1 MTFSSPVFLFLFF
14 PLTVCGYF
22 LIPAKY
28 LRGRNAFLTV
38 ASLIFYAFG
47 EPVAMLLMLLVVAW
61 SWGSALLMA
70 KCRRSGQKRLF
81 QVLGVLGDLAVLI
94 LYKYA
99 DFLITSANDLFGTAF
114 PLMKLRLPIGISF
127 FVFQAVSYVMD
138 TARGE
143 AEPQKSYFRLLLY
156 IAFFPQLIAGPI
168 VRYQTVADALSAR
181 KTTPEMLAKGV
192 RRMIFGLSKKLL
204 IADTLGQITDTV
216 YGMTD
221 SLALPA
227 AWLGAVCYAFQIFYD
242 FSGYSDMA
250 IGMGQIFGF
259 SFPEN
264 FRFPYCARTLTD
276 FWRRWHISLT
286 TWFRQ
291 YLYIPLGGN
300 RRGRLRTVLNKWIV
314 FLCTGLWHGAS
325 WNFVLWGI
333 IHGFFMSLEQL
344 FSGGKKRSGRK
355 REGALKGFLLHIYT
369 LLVVVLAFVVFRAE
383 DLPEAMRMYRA
394 MFTGFPLTNAALSAG
409 LMQLSPLVLT
419 VLGAAVLFAT
429 PLPEKTVRCGEKHA
443 ASVTGVLLG
452 AVSLVLLVLCMM
464 NAAATVYHPFIYF
477 RF

>member
-28 LRGRNAFLTV
+28 LRGRNALLTV

-47 EPVAMLLMLLVVAW
+47 EPFAMLLMLLVVAW
-61 SWGSALLMA
+61 SWGSALLMG
-70 KCRRSGQKRLF
+70 KYPKRKRLF

-99 DFLITSANDLFGTAF
+99 DFLITSANSLFGTAL
-114 PLMKLRLPIGISF
+114 PLMRLRLPIGISF
-127 FVFQAVSYVMD
+127 FVFQAVSYVID

-143 AEPQKSYFRLLLY
+143 AEPQKSYLRLLLY
-156 IAFFPQLIAGPI
+156 ISFFPQLIAGPI
-168 VRYQTVADALSAR
+168 VRYQTVADALSDR
-181 KTTPEMLAKGV
+181 KTTPELLAKGI

-204 IADTLGQITDTV
+204 IADTLGQIADAV
-216 YGMTD
+216 YGME
-221 SLALPA
+221 SPLLPA

-250 IGMGQIFGF
+250 IGMGQVFGF
-259 SFPEN
+259 QFPEN
-264 FRFPYCARTLTD
+264 FRYPYCAGTLTD

-300 RRGRLRTVLNKWIV
+300 RRGRLRTVRNKWIV

-325 WNFVLWGI
+325 WNFVIWGI
-333 IHGFFMSLEQL
+333 IHGFFMTLEQL
-344 FSGGKKRSGRK
+344 CSGVKRKSGKPPRTKWY
-355 REGALKGFLLHIYT
+355 LHIYT
-369 LLVVVLAFVVFRAE
+369 LLVVVLAFVVFRAD
-383 DLPEAMRMYRA
+383 DLPAALRMYRA
-394 MFTGFPLTNAALSAG
+394 MFTPVSLSGASFSAALQ
-409 LMQLSPLVLT
+409 QLSPLVLT
-419 VLGAAVLFAT
+419 ALGAAVLFAT
-429 PLPEKTVRCGEKHA
+429 PLPEKTVRCGERHA
-443 ASVTGVLLG
+443 ETVTGVLLG
-452 AVSLVLLVLCMM
+452 GISLALLVLCMM

>member
-14 PLTVCGYF
+14 PLTVLLYF
-22 LIPAKY
+22 LIPAKF
-28 LRGRNAFLTV
+28 LRARNALLTA

-47 EPVAMLLMLLVVAW
+47 EPVAMLLMLAVVAW
-61 SWGSALLMA
+61 SWGSALLMGRFP
-70 KCRRSGQKRLF
+70 KQKRLF

-99 DFLITSANDLFGTAF
+99 DFLITSANDLFGTAI
-114 PLMKLRLPIGISF
+114 PLMHLRLPIGISF

-143 AEPQKSYFRLLLY
+143 AQPQKSYFRLLLY

-168 VRYQTVADALSAR
+168 VRYQTVAEALSDR

-204 IADTLGQITDTV
+204 IADTLGQIADSV
-216 YGMTD
+216 FGMTD
-221 SLALPA
+221 TLALPT

-264 FRFPYCARTLTD
+264 FRYPYCAGSLTD

-300 RRGRLRTVLNKWIV
+300 RRGRFRTVLNKWIV

-325 WNFVLWGI
+325 WNFVIWGI
-333 IHGFFMSLEQL
+333 IHGFFMTLEQL
-344 FSGGKKRSGRK
+344 VSGGKPNKKKRSK
-355 REGALKGFLLHIYT
+355 AGAKWYLHIYT
-369 LLVVVLAFVVFRAE
+369 LLVVVTAFVIFRAD
-383 DLPEAMRMYRA
+383 DLPTALRMYRA
-394 MFTGFPLTNAALSAG
+394 MFTGVNLSGSALSAAAG
-409 LMQLSPLVLT
+409 MLSPLVLT
-419 VLGAAVLFAT
+419 VFGAAVLFAV
-429 PLPEKTVRCGEKHA
+429 PLPEKIVRFGEKRA
-443 ASVTGVLLG
+443 ANVTGFVLG
-452 AVSLVLLVLCMM
+452 GISLALLVLCAM

>member
-28 LRGRNAFLTV
+28 LRGRNALLTV

-47 EPVAMLLMLLVVAW
+47 EPFAMLLMLLVVAW
-61 SWGSALLMA
+61 SWGSALLMG
-70 KCRRSGQKRLF
+70 KYPKRKRLF

-99 DFLITSANDLFGTAF
+99 DFLITSANSLFGTAL
-114 PLMKLRLPIGISF
+114 PLMRLRLPIGISF

-143 AEPQKSYFRLLLY
+143 AEPQKSYLRLLLY
-156 IAFFPQLIAGPI
+156 ISFFPQLIAGPI
-168 VRYQTVADALSAR
+168 VRYQTVADALSDR
-181 KTTPEMLAKGV
+181 KTTPELLAKGI

-204 IADTLGQITDTV
+204 IADTLGQIADAV
-216 YGMTD
+216 YGME
-221 SLALPA
+221 SPLLPA

-250 IGMGQIFGF
+250 IGMGQVFGF
-259 SFPEN
+259 QFPEN
-264 FRFPYCARTLTD
+264 FRYPYCAGTLTD

-325 WNFVLWGI
+325 WNFVIWGI
-333 IHGFFMSLEQL
+333 IHGFFMTLEQL
-344 FSGGKKRSGRK
+344 CSGGKRKSGKPPRTK
-355 REGALKGFLLHIYT
+355 WYLHIYT
-369 LLVVVLAFVVFRAE
+369 LLVVVLAFVVFRAD
-383 DLPEAMRMYRA
+383 DLPAALRMYRA
-394 MFTGFPLTNAALSAG
+394 MFTPVSLSGASFSAALQ
-409 LMQLSPLVLT
+409 QLSPLVLT
-419 VLGAAVLFAT
+419 ALGAAVLFAT
-429 PLPEKTVRCGEKHA
+429 PLPEKTVRCGERHA
-443 ASVTGVLLG
+443 ETVTGVLLG
-452 AVSLVLLVLCMM
+452 GISLALLVLCMM

>member
-14 PLTVCGYF
+14 PLTVCVYF
-22 LIPAKY
+22 LIPAKF
-28 LRGRNAFLTV
+28 LHGRNAFLTA

-47 EPVAMLLMLLVVAW
+47 EPAAMLLMLLVVAW

-70 KCRRSGQKRLF
+70 KCPKQKRLF

-99 DFLITSANDLFGTAF
+99 DFLITSANDLFGLSL
-114 PLMKLRLPIGISF
+114 PLMRLRLPIGISF

-168 VRYQTVADALSAR
+168 VRYQTVAEALSDR
-181 KTTPEMLAKGV
+181 RTTPEMLAKGV

-204 IADTLGQITDTV
+204 IADTLGQIADTV
-216 YGMTD
+216 YGTEAVM
-221 SLALPA
+221 LPA
-227 AWLGAVCYAFQIFYD
+227 AWLGAICYAFQIFYD

-264 FRFPYCARTLTD
+264 FRYPYCAGSLTD

-300 RRGRLRTVLNKWIV
+300 RRGNLRTVLNKWTV

-325 WNFVLWGI
+325 WNFVIWGI
-333 IHGFFMSLEQL
+333 IHGFFMTLEQL
-344 FSGGKKRSGRK
+344 FSGGKKAGRK
-355 REGALKGFLLHIYT
+355 KRKKSGTKWYLRIYT

-383 DLPEAMRMYRA
+383 DLPAALRMYRA
-394 MFTGFPLTNAALSAG
+394 MFTPFRLNDAAVSATVG
-409 LMQLSPLVLT
+409 MLSPLVLT

-443 ASVTGVLLG
+443 ADVTGFVLG
-452 AVSLVLLVLCMM
+452 GVSLALLVLCMM

>member
-1 MTFSSPVFLFLFF
+1 MTFSSPVFLFVFF
-14 PLTVCGYF
+14 PLTVLLYF
-22 LIPAKY
+22 LIPANY
-28 LRGRNAFLTV
+28 LRARNALLTA
-38 ASLIFYAFG
+38 ASLFFYAFG

-61 SWGSALLMA
+61 SWGSALLM
-70 KCRRSGQKRLF
+70 RRFPKRKRLF
-81 QVLGVLGDLAVLI
+81 QVFGVLGDLAVLI

-99 DFLITSANDLFGTAF
+99 DFLITSANELFGTAI
-114 PLMKLRLPIGISF
+114 PLMQLRLPIGISF

-143 AEPQKSYFRLLLY
+143 AEPQKNYFRLLLY
-156 IAFFPQLIAGPI
+156 ISFFPQLIAGPI
-168 VRYQTVADALSAR
+168 VRYQTVAEALNQR
-181 KTTPEMLAKGV
+181 RTTPEMLAKGI

-216 YGMTD
+216 CGMD
-221 SLALPA
+221 SPLLPA
-227 AWLGAVCYAFQIFYD
+227 AWLGAVCYALQIFYD

-264 FRFPYCARTLTD
+264 FNYPYCADSLTD

-300 RRGRLRTVLNKWIV
+300 RRGSVRTVLNKWAV

-325 WNFVLWGI
+325 WNFVIWGI
-333 IHGFFMSLEQL
+333 IHGFFMTLEQF
-344 FSGGKKRSGRK
+344 FSGGKKAGRK
-355 REGALKGFLLHIYT
+355 KRKSGAKWYLRVYT
-369 LLVVVLAFVVFRAE
+369 LLVVVLAFVIFRAE
-383 DLPEAMRMYRA
+383 NLPEAMRMYRA
-394 MFTGFPLTNAALSAG
+394 MFSPVPLHAASFSSAVR
-409 LMQLSPLVLT
+409 MLSPLVLT
-419 VLGAAVLFAT
+419 VIGAAVLFAT
-429 PLPEKTVRCGEKHA
+429 PLPEKIVRCGEKHA
-443 ASVTGVLLG
+443 ETVTGVLLG
-452 AVSLVLLVLCMM
+452 GVSLVLLVLCMM

>member
-14 PLTVCGYF
+14 PLTVLLYF

-28 LRGRNAFLTV
+28 LRARNALLTA

-61 SWGSALLMA
+61 SWGSALLTGRFP
-70 KCRRSGQKRLF
+70 KQKRFF

-99 DFLITSANDLFGTAF
+99 DFLITSANDLFGTAI
-114 PLMKLRLPIGISF
+114 PLMRLRLPIGISF

-143 AEPQKSYFRLLLY
+143 AQPQKSYFRLLLY

-168 VRYQTVADALSAR
+168 VRYQTVAEALSAR
-181 KTTPEMLAKGV
+181 KTTPEALAKGI
-192 RRMIFGLSKKLL
+192 RRM
-204 IADTLGQITDTV
+204 IADTLGQIADSV
-216 YGMTD
+216 FGMTGPQ
-221 SLALPA
+221 LALPT

-250 IGMGQIFGF
+250 IGMGQVFGF

-264 FRFPYCARTLTD
+264 FNYPYCAGSLTD

-300 RRGRLRTVLNKWIV
+300 RRGRLRTVLNKWTV

-325 WNFVLWGI
+325 WTFVIWGI
-333 IHGFFMSLEQL
+333 MHGFFMTLEQL
-344 FSGGKKRSGRK
+344 FSGGKQKKKPAGSGSRWY
-355 REGALKGFLLHIYT
+355 LHIYT
-369 LLVVVLAFVVFRAE
+369 LLVVVTAFVIFRAE
-383 DLPEAMRMYRA
+383 DLPSAFRMYRA
-394 MFTGFPLTNAALSAG
+394 MFTGFGLTGSALSAAAG
-409 LMQLSPLVLT
+409 MLSPLVLT
-419 VLGAAVLFAT
+419 VLGAAVLFAV
-429 PLPEKTVRCGEKHA
+429 PLPARLIRAGERRA
-443 ASVTGVLLG
+443 PDVTGFLLG
-452 AVSLVLLVLCMM
+452 TVSLVLLVLCVM